1 MIAIPLPGQPVRGS
15 KSGEPIMAV
24 FDLLGRTWA
33 MGILWTLNKYGP
45 NTFRGLQE
53 LCGSVSPTVLNKRL
67 KELREAG
74 LVERSESG
82 YRATA
87 MGEELYSMLV
97 PLGAWSQKW
106 AKDLGE
112 KK

>member
-33 MGILWTLNKYGP
+33 MGILWTLNKHGP
-45 NTFRGLQE
+45 STFRGLQE

-74 LVERSESG
+74 LVERSENG

-106 AKDLGE
+106 AEVIGQK
-112 KK
+112 